1 MKGLIGRKL
10 GMASVFAED
19 GSVQSVT
26 LIECGPC
33 FVTQIKSEDSD
44 GYRSVQLGFEEVA
57 ARKVSGGIK
66 GHLARNSLP
75 GLRVLREFRIGN
87 TVELEEGQKITAG
100 VFESGDHVDVTG
112 KSKGKGFQGAMKR
125 HGFGGGPKTHGQSD
139 RQRSPG
145 SIGAT
150 TTPGRVL
157 KGKKMPGRMGGER
170 VTVQNLEVALVDEER
185 NLIGV
190 RGGVPGPIEG
200 IVLIKEGRK
209 Q

>member
-19 GSVQSVT
+19 GTVEPVT

-33 FVTQIKSEDSD
+33 FVTQIKSMSTD
-44 GYRSVQLGFEEVA
+44 GYRSVQLGFDEVS
-57 ARKVSGGIK
+57 ARKVSGGVK
-66 GHLARNSLP
+66 GHLARNELP
-75 GLRVLREFRIGN
+75 GLRILREFRVGN
-87 TVELEEGQKITAG
+87 NIDLKEGQKLTAD
-100 VFESGDHVDVTG
+100 VFEHGDYVDVTG

-125 HGFGGGPKTHGQSD
+125 HGFGGGPATHGQSD

-170 VTVQNLEVALVDEER
+170 VTIQNLRVALVDAER
-185 NLIGV
+185 NIIGV
-190 RGGVPGPIEG
+190 LGGVPGPIQG
-200 IVLIKEGRK
+200 IVLINEGRK